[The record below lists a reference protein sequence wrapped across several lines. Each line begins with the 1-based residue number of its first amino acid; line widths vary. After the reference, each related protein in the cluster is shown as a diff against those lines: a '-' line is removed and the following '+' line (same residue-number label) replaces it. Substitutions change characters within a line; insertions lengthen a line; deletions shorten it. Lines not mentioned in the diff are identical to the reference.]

1 MLEERQLYGPEEAES
16 LIKQC
21 GLTVNKDVDYT
32 MGLFD
37 DGLLVATGSIKGDM
51 LQMMAISPNYQGYD
65 LTSIVV
71 LHLMKYANNHDITTL
86 HLFTKPKNIQIFIP
100 LGFKP
105 VAVVRPYTALMEWGK
120 PGIEEF
126 CSNLKERAFP
136 DAAALV
142 MNCNPFTLG
151 HRWIIERAASENAHV
166 FVLVVQEDV
175 SMFPFVN
182 RIKLVR
188 EGTADLSNVTV
199 IPGGRYVVSSL
210 TFPSYFTAEEDLAA
224 AQSSIDAEIF
234 VKHIAPALGV
244 KKRYV
249 GSEPFSAVTNIYNN
263 VLIGRLSQGGI
274 QVIKLDR
281 FEVEGIP
288 VSASRVRRLL
298 SQGNMSEIKKLVP
311 PTTWDYLNSIE
322 MKERNRYF
330 QR

>member
-1 MLEERQLYGPEEAES
+1 M
-16 LIKQC
+16 
-21 GLTVNKDVDYT
+21 
-32 MGLFD
+32 
-37 DGLLVATGSIKGDM
+37 
-51 LQMMAISPNYQGYD
+51 
-65 LTSIVV
+65 
-71 LHLMKYANNHDITTL
+71 
-86 HLFTKPKNIQIFIP
+86 
-100 LGFKP
+100 
-105 VAVVRPYTALMEWGK
+105 
-120 PGIEEF
+120 
-126 CSNLKERAFP
+126 
-136 DAAALV
+136 
-142 MNCNPFTLG
+142 
-151 HRWIIERAASENAHV
+151 
-166 FVLVVQEDV
+166 
-175 SMFPFVN
+175 
-182 RIKLVR
+182 VR

-199 IPGGRYVVSSL
+199 IPEKIRGFPL

-311 PTTWDYLNSIE
+311 PTTWIILIP
-322 MKERNRYF
+322 
-330 QR
+330 